1 MSCLMHFFLA
11 EAEQDNTLPP
21 SFTLEQREAE
31 DEDRVEQGS
40 AKGPDTAH
48 LDWVWIPALAPIS
61 GWLQASHLKLL
72 NLAFSLV
79 K

>member
-1 MSCLMHFFLA
+1 MSCLMHLFLA

-48 LDWVWIPALAPIS
+48 LDWV
-61 GWLQASHLKLL
+61 
-72 NLAFSLV
+72 
-79 K
+79 